1 MRDADVVILL
11 GGFPR
16 KPGMERKDLIQANTD
31 IIKVHANG
39 IESFA
44 KRDVHVLI
52 VANPANTN
60 ALTASSVAKSIPIQN
75 FTCLTRLDEERL
87 KNLICQKI
95 KAEDSSSTVIASD
108 VKDVCIFGNHSATQ
122 VPSTEAGYVDSGM
135 QKTPVSSLCQAEWLL
150 DDLTPKVQQRG
161 ATVMNAQG
169 ASSAM
174 SAASAI
180 TKHLKD
186 LLGPE
191 IPSALFSMGVCSNG
205 NQYGIPE
212 GLFYSFPCRRLDK
225 PGCYEIV
232 NEINVTFE
240 TKERML
246 TSAKELLDEKACL
259 SIASAS

>member
-1 MRDADVVILL
+1 MRDSDVVILL

-16 KPGMERKDLIQANTD
+16 KPGMERKDLIQANTE
-31 IIKVHANG
+31 IIKEHARG

-44 KRDVHVLI
+44 KRDVHVLV

-60 ALTASSVAKSIPIQN
+60 ALTASSVAKSIPIEN

-87 KNLICQKI
+87 KNLISQKI
-95 KAEDSSSTVIASD
+95 ISENSSSTVIASD

-122 VPSTEAGYVDSGM
+122 VPSTEAGYVDFGI
-135 QKTPVSSLCQAEWLL
+135 QKTPISSLCQAEWLM
-150 DDLTPKVQQRG
+150 DELTSKVQQRG
-161 ATVMNAQG
+161 AVVMNAQG

-191 IPSALFSMGVCSNG
+191 VPTTLFSMGVYSDG

-212 GLFYSFPCRRLDK
+212 GLFYSFPCRRLQK
-225 PGCYEIV
+225 PGSYEIV
-232 NEINVTFE
+232 NEINVSSKINE
-240 TKERML
+240 KIL
-246 TSAKELLDEKACL
+246 TSAKELMEEKACL
-259 SIASAS
+259 YAANAS

>member
-1 MRDADVVILL
+1 MRDSDVVILL

-31 IIKVHANG
+31 IIKAHAEG

-44 KRDVHVLI
+44 KRDVHVLV

-75 FTCLTRLDEERL
+75 FTCLTRLDEEGL

-95 KAEDSSSTVIASD
+95 KSEDSSSTVMASD
-108 VKDVCIFGNHSATQ
+108 IKDVCIFGNHSATQ
-122 VPSTEAGYVDSGM
+122 VPSTEAGYVDFGI
-135 QKTPVSSLCQAEWLL
+135 QKTPISCLCQAEWLL
-150 DDLTPKVQQRG
+150 NELTPKVQERG
-161 ATVMNAQG
+161 ATVMNTQG

-191 IPSALFSMGVCSNG
+191 VPTALFSMGICSDG

-212 GLFYSFPCRRLDK
+212 GLFYSFPCRRLEK
-225 PGCYEIV
+225 PGCYEIA
-232 NEINVTFE
+232 NEIKINSE
-240 TKERML
+240 TNERML
-246 TSAKELLDEKACL
+246 TSAKELLEEKACL